1 MTFYLC
7 CRSKE
12 RRREDKGRRGEYRR
26 DDEGEDGEV
35 DHDNQV
41 DMTEGGSQK
50 VVSLSVDETNKLRA
64 KLGLKPLN
72 IVDKSKPVEDE
83 EHDLVRYFNSF

>member
-1 MTFYLC
+1 
-7 CRSKE
+7 
-12 RRREDKGRRGEYRR
+12 
-26 DDEGEDGEV
+26 
-35 DHDNQV
+35 
-41 DMTEGGSQK
+41 MTEGGSQK

-83 EHDLVRYFNSF
+83 EHDLVRYFNSFY

>member
-1 MTFYLC
+1 MTFYYC

-12 RRREDKGRRGEYRR
+12 RRREGRRGEYRR

-50 VVSLSVDETNKLRA
+50 VVSLSVEETNKLRA

-72 IVDKSKPVEDE
+72 IVDKNKPVEE
-83 EHDLVRYFNSF
+83 EENDLVRFFISF